1 MLVMA
6 EIMTIEEFRELKRN
20 QQEII
25 EKLDSNENKTED
37 DEDELLTTYLA
48 NQDYLISHDL
58 SLIPKGEW
66 KGFSF
71 ASSKDHRVD
80 LSKTRANID
89 FSILDYR
96 EYINYKS
103 CTISNLDQINRI
115 IDSNNFDREVISQ
128 YKEFFL
134 SDNFDENT
142 KQKIYER
149 SLTIEDLFSF
159 SEEQIN
165 EIGNKKV
172 LNCFNTK
179 TRYMIRELGLE
190 KTLQLYYVSKED
202 YQEVY
207 DIINGYY
214 YAYKPYYEENSHL
227 TEELKNTP
235 VQGIKTKIYS
245 IIRELIIEIP
255 QIKIE
260 LSKLTPGFIESNK
273 DILLLDTEV
282 PTELREKYYAK
293 SLTLDDLL
301 NSLNLF
307 KNVPIASFID
317 TQEEDNN
324 ALKNIVQILGPGVF
338 KILVE
343 SYPKQ
348 LNYIIKGKL
357 GNSFYTLIK
366 ETMFSVINKT
376 TDTNEGL
383 KEYLTTFFRIHNTIR
398 NKEQLLL
405 YEPGLFELDSS
416 QETVIKQL
424 SLKNMQR
431 FERETGFFSH
441 YTSRVTNDLP
451 MLHTFSIY
459 LPNRDYMNF
468 SDKEKKELT
477 YEEFQDK
484 LAELIGHIIRKRPYG
499 IKVDFDWMEGEFR
512 EKHPE
517 IFMDKNAPDQ
527 LKKAFYEYKI
537 TPQLIKDNPDY
548 IPYLL
553 DKNLANTIN
562 TVISLETTKDQ
573 EETYSNRYDLLNFI
587 EEYSKRYGNE
597 KTLHLIEKYGDLIAN
612 TKLTCSNKDLSDEK
626 ALEKVVRAG
635 IYEKISHKS
644 VNYISLLKD
653 KDFVL
658 EYPEI
663 FIDFTTLDGISTAEK
678 ERLEKAFY
686 KKELTYE
693 DIKKHPSLKDALKN
707 KDLHFIFSSYSPS
720 NFSYYSS
727 NCSDGDLELLN
738 VFGPDKFLE
747 LCSRYGRYMNNISKE
762 LHKQITV
769 INGKYMKFSARE
781 EGTDGTLDFE
791 DIARRIEEI
800 IARECKNGN
809 ILYSPEDA
817 PTFLKEK
824 YSELFLNDDA
834 PETLKSYFYA
844 SKGSSGLTF
853 NVLSQHKEWIPYL
866 KDKSLLTPF
875 LRATNYKNEMT
886 EYFNLFGNELAIKF
900 GTTKSETVEEMI
912 KSGQVIMMK
921 AWYENTGCKFI
932 PSFVV
937 MQNFPLEEA
946 DKFLTSASNWS
957 NLMRIKR
964 YAKTPEAS
972 AAMLKLAYSF
982 GSFDHDQRGYKKVYE
997 LLTGIPSSISKEH
1010 GYVVEKIDY
1019 RIKKYQDILIDKL
1032 KSNNQDPS
1040 QLPKEEFYQKLISEI
1055 KSDNC
1060 QYTTSIFDNQTLL
1073 RLISCLERENV
1084 ALDFSKDI
1092 INQIYHKNQDESYSL
1107 IINPQNYPKTT
1118 EVIRE
1123 ILESFGELPILTP
1136 HKAHRLFGGFELKYD
1151 RDFREF
1157 FLENMTEIM
1166 ENPDY
1171 ATLLSGIQKQFSDIK
1186 RINSNRHLTLPLAVG
1201 YIQTNQYSSVLPGN
1215 EKLAEISSIAGY
1227 SQDDF
1232 EILQQIY
1239 NYGRQRTFSSIPRIE
1254 NTTTKYS
1261 YEMLRLDDPL
1271 ALAIGTLTDC
1281 CQELRNAAETCMEH
1295 SMVDKNGRVFVVRN
1309 EEGEIV
1315 AQSWVWRNNN
1325 VLCFDNIEI
1334 PEKALEKSRKE
1345 SRKREFTDEIYE
1357 VYKQAARELIEKD
1370 QEVYKNLLETGKIT
1384 LEEYES
1390 LKLGKV
1396 TVGLGYNDIAES
1408 IKRNSEFDSSL
1419 LTRPLPFQAPVKL
1432 RSGLYTS
1439 DSNTQYIL
1447 EETEGRNEEEKE
1459 TLPVHNDLYTLY
1471 DDSNFTEKSL
1481 ITLEKLEMI
1490 TKDDPLYL
1498 DTAMS
1503 SEIDSNHLVTG
1514 LARNYNLN
1522 PETTKVVMNPN
1533 FAIIYDTTSS
1543 QVRIGDLLFNTKIKT
1558 PDKEIDISDIV
1569 KIQIRLALDQI
1580 SYDKEIVL
1588 SNLNQN
1594 QQQMLEKA
1602 KSLTDEIDK
1611 ERGVSH
1617 AR

>member
-1 MLVMA
+1 MA
-6 EIMTIEEFRELKRN
+6 GIMTIEEFRELKRK
-20 QQEII
+20 QQAII
-25 EKLDSNENKTED
+25 ERLNSSESQTEEDNEQ
-37 DEDELLTTYLA
+37 LLNSYLA
-48 NQDYLISHDL
+48 NQDYLLSHDL
-58 SLIPKGEW
+58 SSIPKEEW
-66 KGFSF
+66 EDFTI
-71 ASSKDHRVD
+71 ASSKDYRVD
-80 LSKTRANID
+80 LSKTKANID
-89 FSILDYR
+89 LSIFDYK
-96 EYINYKS
+96 EYINYKG
-103 CTISNLDQINRI
+103 CTISNLDKVNSV
-115 IDSNNFDREVISQ
+115 IDSNDFDQEVISK
-128 YKEFFL
+128 YPTLFL
-134 SDNFDENT
+134 SDKFDENT
-142 KQKIYER
+142 KQKFYTH

-159 SEEQIN
+159 SEEQIS
-165 EIGNKKV
+165 EIGDKQI

-179 TRYMIRELGLE
+179 TRHMISELGL
-190 KTLQLYYVSKED
+190 KKALQLYYVSKED
-202 YQEVY
+202 YEEVY

-214 YAYKPYYEENSHL
+214 YAYKPYYEDSSYL
-227 TEELKNTP
+227 TEELKKTQ
-235 VQGIKTKIYS
+235 VQDIKTKVYEIV
-245 IIRELIIEIP
+245 RELIIEKP
-255 QIKIE
+255 EIKIDIT
-260 LSKLTPGFIESNK
+260 KLTPGFIESNK

-301 NSLNLF
+301 NNIDSF
-307 KNVPIASFID
+307 KNVPLANFID
-317 TQEEDNN
+317 TQEEDNQ
-324 ALKNIVQILGPGVF
+324 ALKNIVEILGNGVF
-338 KILVE
+338 RVLVE

-383 KEYLTTFFRIHNTIR
+383 KEYLTTFFRIHSTIR

-405 YEPGLFELDSS
+405 YEPELFDLDSS
-416 QETVIKQL
+416 QRTVIKTL
-424 SLKNMQR
+424 SLKNIQR

-441 YTSRVTNDLP
+441 YTSGVTKDLP
-451 MLHTFSIY
+451 MLHTFSTY

-484 LAELIGHIIRKRPYG
+484 LAELIGHIIRTRPYG
-499 IKVDFDWMEGEFR
+499 TKLDFDWMKGEFR

-517 IFMDKNAPDQ
+517 IFMAKQAPDE

-553 DKNLANTIN
+553 DKNLTNTIN
-562 TVISLETTKDQ
+562 TVISIEIVNS
-573 EETYSNRYDLLNFI
+573 EEEIPFSRYDLLNFI
-587 EEYSKRYGNE
+587 DEYSKRYGNE
-597 KTLHLIEKYGDLIAN
+597 KTLQLLAQYGDLLTN
-612 TKLTCSNKDLSDEK
+612 VKLTCANSTLSDEK
-626 ALEKVVRAG
+626 ALKKAVRDG
-635 IYEKISHKS
+635 IFEKISQRK
-644 VNYISLLKD
+644 VNYASLLKD
-653 KDFVL
+653 KEFVS
-658 EYPEI
+658 EHKEI
-663 FIDFTTLDGISTAEK
+663 FIDFKTLPGINTDEK
-678 ERLEKAFY
+678 ESLEKAFY
-686 KKELTYE
+686 NKDLTYE
-693 DIKKHPSLKDALKN
+693 DIRKYPSLRKALEN
-707 KDLHFIFSSYSPS
+707 KDLRFIFSSSSPS
-720 NFSYYSS
+720 NFSYYSDNS
-727 NCSDGDLELLN
+727 KEGDLELLT

-747 LCSRYGRYMNNISKE
+747 LCSRYGKYMNNIGKQ

-769 INGKYMKFSARE
+769 INGKYMRFSARE
-781 EGTDGTLDFE
+781 EGTNGTLDFE
-791 DIARRIEEI
+791 DVAKIIETI
-800 IARECKNGN
+800 IARECTNGN

-817 PTFLKEK
+817 PTFLKEN
-824 YSELFLNDDA
+824 YSELFLNDEA

-875 LRATNYKNEMT
+875 LRATNDKNEMT

-1123 ILESFGELPILTP
+1123 MLENFGVLPILTP

-1227 SQDDF
+1227 SQGDF

-1390 LKLGKV
+1390 LRLGKV

-1543 QVRIGDLLFNTKIKT
+1543 QVRIGDLQFNTKIKT

>member
-1 MLVMA
+1 MA
-6 EIMTIEEFRELKRN
+6 GIMTIEEFRELKRK
-20 QQEII
+20 QQAII
-25 EKLDSNENKTED
+25 ERLNSSESQTEEDNEQ
-37 DEDELLTTYLA
+37 LLNSYLA
-48 NQDYLISHDL
+48 NQDYLLSHDL
-58 SLIPKGEW
+58 SSIPKEEW
-66 KGFSF
+66 EDFTI
-71 ASSKDHRVD
+71 ASSKDYRVD
-80 LSKTRANID
+80 LSKTKANID
-89 FSILDYR
+89 FSIFDYK
-96 EYINYKS
+96 EYINYKG
-103 CTISNLDQINRI
+103 CTISNLDKVNSV
-115 IDSNNFDREVISQ
+115 IDSNDFDQEVISK
-128 YKEFFL
+128 YPTLFL
-134 SDNFDENT
+134 SDKFDENT
-142 KQKIYER
+142 KQKFYTH

-159 SEEQIN
+159 SEEQIS
-165 EIGNKKV
+165 EIGDKQI

-179 TRYMIRELGLE
+179 TRHMISELGL
-190 KTLQLYYVSKED
+190 KKALQLYYVSKED
-202 YQEVY
+202 YEEVY

-214 YAYKPYYEENSHL
+214 YAYKPYYEDSSYL
-227 TEELKNTP
+227 TEELKKTQ
-235 VQGIKTKIYS
+235 VQDIKTKVYEIV
-245 IIRELIIEIP
+245 RELIIEKP
-255 QIKIE
+255 EIKIDIT
-260 LSKLTPGFIESNK
+260 KLTPGFIESNK

-301 NSLNLF
+301 NNIDSF
-307 KNVPIASFID
+307 KNVPLANFID
-317 TQEEDNN
+317 TQEEDNQ
-324 ALKNIVQILGPGVF
+324 ALKNIVEILGNGVF
-338 KILVE
+338 RVLVE

-383 KEYLTTFFRIHNTIR
+383 KEYLTTFFRIHSTIR

-405 YEPGLFELDSS
+405 YEPELFDLDSS
-416 QETVIKQL
+416 QRTVIKTL
-424 SLKNMQR
+424 SLKNIQR

-441 YTSRVTNDLP
+441 YTSGVTKDLP
-451 MLHTFSIY
+451 MLHTFSTY

-484 LAELIGHIIRKRPYG
+484 LAELIGHIIRTRPYG
-499 IKVDFDWMEGEFR
+499 TKLDFDWMKGEFR

-517 IFMDKNAPDQ
+517 IFMPKQAPDE

-553 DKNLANTIN
+553 DKNLTNTIN
-562 TVISLETTKDQ
+562 TVISIEIVNS
-573 EETYSNRYDLLNFI
+573 EEEIPFSRYDLLNFI
-587 EEYSKRYGNE
+587 DEYSKRYGNE
-597 KTLHLIEKYGDLIAN
+597 KTLQLLAQYGDLLTN
-612 TKLTCSNKDLSDEK
+612 VKLTCANSTLSDEK
-626 ALEKVVRAG
+626 ALKKAVRDG
-635 IYEKISHKS
+635 IFEKISQRK
-644 VNYISLLKD
+644 VNYASLLKD
-653 KDFVL
+653 KEFVS
-658 EYPEI
+658 EHKEI
-663 FIDFTTLDGISTAEK
+663 FIDFKTLPGINTDEK
-678 ERLEKAFY
+678 ESLEKAFY
-686 KKELTYE
+686 NKDLTYE
-693 DIKKHPSLKDALKN
+693 DIRKYPSLRKALEN
-707 KDLHFIFSSYSPS
+707 KDLRFIFSSSSPS
-720 NFSYYSS
+720 NFSYYSDNS
-727 NCSDGDLELLN
+727 KEGDLELLT

-747 LCSRYGRYMNNISKE
+747 LCSRYGKYMNNIGKQ

-769 INGKYMKFSARE
+769 INGKYMRFSARE
-781 EGTDGTLDFE
+781 EGTNGTLDFE
-791 DIARRIEEI
+791 DVAKIIETI
-800 IARECKNGN
+800 IARECTNGN

-875 LRATNYKNEMT
+875 LRATNDKNEMT

-1040 QLPKEEFYQKLISEI
+1040 QLPKEEFYQKLIFEI

-1107 IINPQNYPKTT
+1107 IINPQTYPKTT

-1123 ILESFGELPILTP
+1123 MLENFGVLPILTP

-1157 FLENMTEIM
+1157 FLENMTEIL

-1227 SQDDF
+1227 SQGDF

-1390 LKLGKV
+1390 LRLGKV

>member
-1 MLVMA
+1 
-6 EIMTIEEFRELKRN
+6 
-20 QQEII
+20 
-25 EKLDSNENKTED
+25 
-37 DEDELLTTYLA
+37 
-48 NQDYLISHDL
+48 
-58 SLIPKGEW
+58 
-66 KGFSF
+66 
-71 ASSKDHRVD
+71 
-80 LSKTRANID
+80 
-89 FSILDYR
+89 
-96 EYINYKS
+96 
-103 CTISNLDQINRI
+103 
-115 IDSNNFDREVISQ
+115 
-128 YKEFFL
+128 
-134 SDNFDENT
+134 
-142 KQKIYER
+142 
-149 SLTIEDLFSF
+149 
-159 SEEQIN
+159 
-165 EIGNKKV
+165 
-172 LNCFNTK
+172 
-179 TRYMIRELGLE
+179 
-190 KTLQLYYVSKED
+190 
-202 YQEVY
+202 
-207 DIINGYY
+207 
-214 YAYKPYYEENSHL
+214 
-227 TEELKNTP
+227 
-235 VQGIKTKIYS
+235 
-245 IIRELIIEIP
+245 
-255 QIKIE
+255 
-260 LSKLTPGFIESNK
+260 
-273 DILLLDTEV
+273 
-282 PTELREKYYAK
+282 
-293 SLTLDDLL
+293 
-301 NSLNLF
+301 
-307 KNVPIASFID
+307 
-317 TQEEDNN
+317 
-324 ALKNIVQILGPGVF
+324 
-338 KILVE
+338 
-343 SYPKQ
+343 
-348 LNYIIKGKL
+348 
-357 GNSFYTLIK
+357 
-366 ETMFSVINKT
+366 
-376 TDTNEGL
+376 
-383 KEYLTTFFRIHNTIR
+383 
-398 NKEQLLL
+398 
-405 YEPGLFELDSS
+405 
-416 QETVIKQL
+416 
-424 SLKNMQR
+424 
-431 FERETGFFSH
+431 
-441 YTSRVTNDLP
+441 
-451 MLHTFSIY
+451 
-459 LPNRDYMNF
+459 
-468 SDKEKKELT
+468 
-477 YEEFQDK
+477 
-484 LAELIGHIIRKRPYG
+484 
-499 IKVDFDWMEGEFR
+499 
-512 EKHPE
+512 
-517 IFMDKNAPDQ
+517 
-527 LKKAFYEYKI
+527 
-537 TPQLIKDNPDY
+537 
-548 IPYLL
+548 
-553 DKNLANTIN
+553 
-562 TVISLETTKDQ
+562 
-573 EETYSNRYDLLNFI
+573 
-587 EEYSKRYGNE
+587 
-597 KTLHLIEKYGDLIAN
+597 
-612 TKLTCSNKDLSDEK
+612 
-626 ALEKVVRAG
+626 
-635 IYEKISHKS
+635 
-644 VNYISLLKD
+644 
-653 KDFVL
+653 
-658 EYPEI
+658 
-663 FIDFTTLDGISTAEK
+663 
-678 ERLEKAFY
+678 
-686 KKELTYE
+686 
-693 DIKKHPSLKDALKN
+693 
-707 KDLHFIFSSYSPS
+707 
-720 NFSYYSS
+720 
-727 NCSDGDLELLN
+727 
-738 VFGPDKFLE
+738 
-747 LCSRYGRYMNNISKE
+747 
-762 LHKQITV
+762 
-769 INGKYMKFSARE
+769 
-781 EGTDGTLDFE
+781 
-791 DIARRIEEI
+791 
-800 IARECKNGN
+800 
-809 ILYSPEDA
+809 
-817 PTFLKEK
+817 
-824 YSELFLNDDA
+824 
-834 PETLKSYFYA
+834 
-844 SKGSSGLTF
+844 
-853 NVLSQHKEWIPYL
+853 
-866 KDKSLLTPF
+866 
-875 LRATNYKNEMT
+875 
-886 EYFNLFGNELAIKF
+886 
-900 GTTKSETVEEMI
+900 
-912 KSGQVIMMK
+912 
-921 AWYENTGCKFI
+921 
-932 PSFVV
+932 
-937 MQNFPLEEA
+937 
-946 DKFLTSASNWS
+946 
-957 NLMRIKR
+957 MRIKR

-1123 ILESFGELPILTP
+1123 ILENFGELPILTP

-1390 LKLGKV
+1390 LRLGKV

-1594 QQQMLEKA
+1594 QQQMIEKA

>member
-1 MLVMA
+1 MA
-6 EIMTIEEFRELKRN
+6 GIMTIEEFRELKRK
-20 QQEII
+20 QQAII
-25 EKLDSNENKTED
+25 ERLNSSESQTEEDNEQ
-37 DEDELLTTYLA
+37 LLNSYLA
-48 NQDYLISHDL
+48 NQDYLLSHDL
-58 SLIPKGEW
+58 SSIPKEEW
-66 KGFSF
+66 EDFTI
-71 ASSKDHRVD
+71 ASSKDYRVD
-80 LSKTRANID
+80 LSKTKANID
-89 FSILDYR
+89 FSIFDYK
-96 EYINYKS
+96 EYINYKG
-103 CTISNLDQINRI
+103 CTISNLDKVNSV
-115 IDSNNFDREVISQ
+115 IDSNDFDQEVISK
-128 YKEFFL
+128 YPTLFL
-134 SDNFDENT
+134 SDKFDENT
-142 KQKIYER
+142 KQKFYTH

-159 SEEQIN
+159 SEEQIS
-165 EIGNKKV
+165 EIGDKQI

-179 TRYMIRELGLE
+179 TRHMISELGL
-190 KTLQLYYVSKED
+190 KKALQLYYVSKED
-202 YQEVY
+202 YEEVY

-214 YAYKPYYEENSHL
+214 YAYKPYYEDSSYL
-227 TEELKNTP
+227 TEELKKTQ
-235 VQGIKTKIYS
+235 VQDIKTKVYEIV
-245 IIRELIIEIP
+245 RELIIEKP
-255 QIKIE
+255 EIKIDIT
-260 LSKLTPGFIESNK
+260 KLTPGFIESNK

-301 NSLNLF
+301 NNIDSF
-307 KNVPIASFID
+307 KNVPLANFID
-317 TQEEDNN
+317 TQEEDNQ
-324 ALKNIVQILGPGVF
+324 ALKNIVEILGNGVF
-338 KILVE
+338 RVLVE

-383 KEYLTTFFRIHNTIR
+383 KEYLTTFFRIHSTIR

-405 YEPGLFELDSS
+405 YEPELFDLDSS
-416 QETVIKQL
+416 QRTVIKTL
-424 SLKNMQR
+424 SLKNIQR

-441 YTSRVTNDLP
+441 YTSGVTKDLP
-451 MLHTFSIY
+451 MLHTFSTY

-484 LAELIGHIIRKRPYG
+484 LAELIGHIIRTRPYG
-499 IKVDFDWMEGEFR
+499 TKLDFDWMKGEFR

-517 IFMDKNAPDQ
+517 IFMAKQAPDE

-553 DKNLANTIN
+553 DKNLTNTIN
-562 TVISLETTKDQ
+562 TVISIEIVNS
-573 EETYSNRYDLLNFI
+573 EEEIPFSRYDLLNFI
-587 EEYSKRYGNE
+587 DEYSKRYGNE
-597 KTLHLIEKYGDLIAN
+597 KTLQLLAQYGDLLTN
-612 TKLTCSNKDLSDEK
+612 VKLTCANSTLSDEK
-626 ALEKVVRAG
+626 ALKKAVRDG
-635 IYEKISHKS
+635 IFEKISQRK
-644 VNYISLLKD
+644 VNYASLLKD
-653 KDFVL
+653 KEFVS
-658 EYPEI
+658 EHKEI
-663 FIDFTTLDGISTAEK
+663 FIDFKTLPGINTDEK

-686 KKELTYE
+686 NKDLTYE
-693 DIKKHPSLKDALKN
+693 DIRKYPSLRKALEN
-707 KDLHFIFSSYSPS
+707 KDLRFIFSSSSPS
-720 NFSYYSS
+720 NFSYYSDNS
-727 NCSDGDLELLN
+727 KEGDLELLT

-747 LCSRYGRYMNNISKE
+747 LCSRYGKYMNNIGKQ

-769 INGKYMKFSARE
+769 INGKYMRFSARE
-781 EGTDGTLDFE
+781 EGTNGTLDFE
-791 DIARRIEEI
+791 DVAKIIETI
-800 IARECKNGN
+800 IARECTNGN

-817 PTFLKEK
+817 PTFLKEN
-824 YSELFLNDDA
+824 YSELFLNDEA

-875 LRATNYKNEMT
+875 LRATNDKNEMT

-997 LLTGIPSSISKEH
+997 LLTGIPSSVSKEH

-1055 KSDNC
+1055 ESDNC

-1123 ILESFGELPILTP
+1123 MLENFGVLPILTP

-1227 SQDDF
+1227 SQGDF

-1390 LKLGKV
+1390 LRLGKV

>member
-1 MLVMA
+1 MA
-6 EIMTIEEFRELKRN
+6 GIMTIEEFRELKRK
-20 QQEII
+20 QQAII
-25 EKLDSNENKTED
+25 ERLNSSESQTEEDNEQ
-37 DEDELLTTYLA
+37 LLNSYLA
-48 NQDYLISHDL
+48 NQDYLLSHDL
-58 SLIPKGEW
+58 SSIPKEEW
-66 KGFSF
+66 EDFTI
-71 ASSKDHRVD
+71 ASSKDYRVD
-80 LSKTRANID
+80 LSKTKANID
-89 FSILDYR
+89 FSIFDYK
-96 EYINYKS
+96 EYINYKG
-103 CTISNLDQINRI
+103 CTISNLDKVNSV
-115 IDSNNFDREVISQ
+115 IDSNDFDQEVISK
-128 YKEFFL
+128 YPTLFL
-134 SDNFDENT
+134 SDKFDENT
-142 KQKIYER
+142 KQKFYTH

-159 SEEQIN
+159 SEEQIS
-165 EIGNKKV
+165 EIGDKQI

-179 TRYMIRELGLE
+179 TRHMISELGL
-190 KTLQLYYVSKED
+190 KKALQLYYVSKED
-202 YQEVY
+202 YEEVY

-214 YAYKPYYEENSHL
+214 YAYKPYYEDSSYL
-227 TEELKNTP
+227 TEELKKTQ
-235 VQGIKTKIYS
+235 VQDIKTKVYEIV
-245 IIRELIIEIP
+245 RELIIEKP
-255 QIKIE
+255 EIKIDIT
-260 LSKLTPGFIESNK
+260 KLTPGFIESNK

-301 NSLNLF
+301 NNIDSF
-307 KNVPIASFID
+307 KNVPLANFID
-317 TQEEDNN
+317 TQEEDNQ
-324 ALKNIVQILGPGVF
+324 ALKNIVEILGNGVF
-338 KILVE
+338 RVLVE

-383 KEYLTTFFRIHNTIR
+383 KEYLTTFFRIHSTIR

-405 YEPGLFELDSS
+405 YEPELFDLDSS
-416 QETVIKQL
+416 QRTVIKTL
-424 SLKNMQR
+424 SLKNIQR

-441 YTSRVTNDLP
+441 YTSGVTKDLP
-451 MLHTFSIY
+451 MLHTFSTY

-484 LAELIGHIIRKRPYG
+484 LAELIGHIIRTRPYG
-499 IKVDFDWMEGEFR
+499 TKLDFDWMKGEFR

-517 IFMDKNAPDQ
+517 IFMAKQAPDE

-553 DKNLANTIN
+553 DKNLTNTIN
-562 TVISLETTKDQ
+562 TVISIEIVNS
-573 EETYSNRYDLLNFI
+573 EEEIPFSRYDLLNFI
-587 EEYSKRYGNE
+587 DEYSKRYGNE
-597 KTLHLIEKYGDLIAN
+597 KTLQLLAQYGDLLTN
-612 TKLTCSNKDLSDEK
+612 VKLTCANSTLSDEK
-626 ALEKVVRAG
+626 ALKKAVRDG
-635 IYEKISHKS
+635 IFEKISQRK
-644 VNYISLLKD
+644 VNYASLLKD
-653 KDFVL
+653 KEFVS
-658 EYPEI
+658 EHKEI
-663 FIDFTTLDGISTAEK
+663 FIDFKTLPGINTDEK

-686 KKELTYE
+686 NKDLTYE
-693 DIKKHPSLKDALKN
+693 DIRKYPSLRKALEN
-707 KDLHFIFSSYSPS
+707 KDLRFIFSSSSPS
-720 NFSYYSS
+720 NFSYYSDNS
-727 NCSDGDLELLN
+727 KEGDLELLT

-747 LCSRYGRYMNNISKE
+747 LCSRYGKYMNNIGKQ

-769 INGKYMKFSARE
+769 INGKYMRFSARE
-781 EGTDGTLDFE
+781 EGTNGTLDFE
-791 DIARRIEEI
+791 DVAKIIETI
-800 IARECKNGN
+800 IARECTNGN

-817 PTFLKEK
+817 PTFLKEN
-824 YSELFLNDDA
+824 YSELFLNDEA

-875 LRATNYKNEMT
+875 LRATNDKNEMT

-997 LLTGIPSSISKEH
+997 LLTGIPSSVSKEH

-1055 KSDNC
+1055 ESDNC

-1123 ILESFGELPILTP
+1123 MLENFGVLPILTP

-1227 SQDDF
+1227 SQGDF

-1390 LKLGKV
+1390 LRLGKV

-1558 PDKEIDISDIV
+1558 PNKEIDISDIV

>member
-1 MLVMA
+1 M
-6 EIMTIEEFRELKRN
+6 ERIMTIEEFRELKRK
-20 QQEII
+20 QQAII
-25 EKLDSNENKTED
+25 ERINSSESQTEEDNEQ
-37 DEDELLTTYLA
+37 LLNSYLA
-48 NQDYLISHDL
+48 NQDYLLSHDL
-58 SLIPKGEW
+58 SSIPKEEW
-66 KGFSF
+66 EDFTI
-71 ASSKDHRVD
+71 ASSKDYRVD
-80 LSKTRANID
+80 LSKTKANID
-89 FSILDYR
+89 FSIFDYK
-96 EYINYKS
+96 EYINYKG
-103 CTISNLDQINRI
+103 CTISNLDKVNSV
-115 IDSNNFDREVISQ
+115 IDSNDFDQEVISK
-128 YKEFFL
+128 YPTLFL
-134 SDNFDENT
+134 SDKFDENT
-142 KQKIYER
+142 KQKFYTH

-159 SEEQIN
+159 SEEQIS
-165 EIGNKKV
+165 EIGDKQI

-179 TRYMIRELGLE
+179 TRHMISELGLE
-190 KTLQLYYVSKED
+190 KALQLYYVSKED
-202 YQEVY
+202 YEEVY

-214 YAYKPYYEENSHL
+214 YAHKPYYEDSSYL
-227 TEELKNTP
+227 TEELKKTQ
-235 VQGIKTKIYS
+235 VQDIKTKVYEIV
-245 IIRELIIEIP
+245 RELIIEKP
-255 QIKIE
+255 EIKIDIT
-260 LSKLTPGFIESNK
+260 KLTPGFIESNK

-293 SLTLDDLL
+293 SLTLDDLQ
-301 NSLNLF
+301 NNIDSF
-307 KNVPIASFID
+307 KNVPLANFID
-317 TQEEDNN
+317 TREEDNN

-383 KEYLTTFFRIHNTIR
+383 KEYLTTFFRIHSTIR

-405 YEPGLFELDSS
+405 YEPELFDLDSS
-416 QETVIKQL
+416 QRTVIKTL
-424 SLKNMQR
+424 SLKNIQR

-441 YTSRVTNDLP
+441 YTSGVTKDLP
-451 MLHTFSIY
+451 MLHTFSTY
-459 LPNRDYMNF
+459 LPNRDYLNYPGN
-468 SDKEKKELT
+468 EQKELT

-484 LAELIGHIIRKRPYG
+484 LAELIGHIIRTRPYG
-499 IKVDFDWMEGEFR
+499 TKLDFDWMKGEFR

-517 IFMDKNAPDQ
+517 IFMAKQAPDE

-553 DKNLANTIN
+553 DKNLTNTIN
-562 TVISLETTKDQ
+562 TVISIEIVNS
-573 EETYSNRYDLLNFI
+573 EEEIPFSRYDLLNFI
-587 EEYSKRYGNE
+587 DEYSKRYGNE
-597 KTLHLIEKYGDLIAN
+597 KTLQLLAQYGDLLTN
-612 TKLTCSNKDLSDEK
+612 VKLTCANSTLSDEK
-626 ALEKVVRAG
+626 ALKKAVRDG
-635 IYEKISHKS
+635 IFEKISQRK
-644 VNYISLLKD
+644 VNYASLLKD
-653 KDFVL
+653 KEFVS
-658 EYPEI
+658 EHKEI
-663 FIDFTTLDGISTAEK
+663 FIDFKTLPGINTDEK

-686 KKELTYE
+686 NKDLTYE
-693 DIKKHPSLKDALKN
+693 DIRKYPSLRKALEN
-707 KDLHFIFSSYSPS
+707 KDLRFIFSSSSPS
-720 NFSYYSS
+720 NFSYYSDNS
-727 NCSDGDLELLN
+727 KEGDLELLT

-747 LCSRYGRYMNNISKE
+747 LCSRYGKYMNNIGKQ

-817 PTFLKEK
+817 PTFLKEN

-866 KDKSLLTPF
+866 KDKSVLTPL
-875 LRATNYKNEMT
+875 LRATNDKNEMT

-1123 ILESFGELPILTP
+1123 MLENFEELPILTP

-1227 SQDDF
+1227 SQGDF

-1254 NTTTKYS
+1254 NTTAKYS

-1390 LKLGKV
+1390 LRLEKV

-1481 ITLEKLEMI
+1481 ITLEKLETI

>member
-1 MLVMA
+1 MA
-6 EIMTIEEFRELKRN
+6 GIMTIEEFRELKRK
-20 QQEII
+20 QQAII
-25 EKLDSNENKTED
+25 ERLNSSESQTEEDNEQ
-37 DEDELLTTYLA
+37 LLNSYLA
-48 NQDYLISHDL
+48 NQDYLLSHDL
-58 SLIPKGEW
+58 SSIPKEEW
-66 KGFSF
+66 EDFTI
-71 ASSKDHRVD
+71 ASSKDYRVD
-80 LSKTRANID
+80 LSKTKANID
-89 FSILDYR
+89 LSIFDYK
-96 EYINYKS
+96 EYINYKG
-103 CTISNLDQINRI
+103 CTISNLDKVNSV
-115 IDSNNFDREVISQ
+115 IDSNDFDQEVISK
-128 YKEFFL
+128 YPTLFL
-134 SDNFDENT
+134 SDKFDENT
-142 KQKIYER
+142 KQKFYTH

-159 SEEQIN
+159 SEEQIS
-165 EIGNKKV
+165 EIGDKQI

-179 TRYMIRELGLE
+179 TRHMISELGL
-190 KTLQLYYVSKED
+190 KKALQLYYVSKED
-202 YQEVY
+202 YEEVY

-214 YAYKPYYEENSHL
+214 YAYKPYYEDSSYL
-227 TEELKNTP
+227 TEELKKTQ
-235 VQGIKTKIYS
+235 VQDIKTKVYEIV
-245 IIRELIIEIP
+245 RELIIEKP
-255 QIKIE
+255 EIKIDIT
-260 LSKLTPGFIESNK
+260 KLTPGFIESNK

-301 NSLNLF
+301 NNIDPF
-307 KNVPIASFID
+307 KNVPLANFID
-317 TQEEDNN
+317 TQEEDNQ
-324 ALKNIVQILGPGVF
+324 ALKNIVEILGNGVF
-338 KILVE
+338 RVLVE

-383 KEYLTTFFRIHNTIR
+383 KEYLTTFFRIHSTIR

-405 YEPGLFELDSS
+405 YEPELFDLDSS
-416 QETVIKQL
+416 QRTVIKTL
-424 SLKNMQR
+424 SLKNIQR

-441 YTSRVTNDLP
+441 YTSGVTKDLP
-451 MLHTFSIY
+451 MLHTFSTY

-484 LAELIGHIIRKRPYG
+484 LAELIGHIIRTRPYG
-499 IKVDFDWMEGEFR
+499 TKLDFDWMKGEFR

-517 IFMDKNAPDQ
+517 IFMAKQAPDE

-553 DKNLANTIN
+553 DKNLTNTIN
-562 TVISLETTKDQ
+562 TVISIEIVNS
-573 EETYSNRYDLLNFI
+573 EEEIPFSRYDLLNFI
-587 EEYSKRYGNE
+587 DEYSKRYGNE
-597 KTLHLIEKYGDLIAN
+597 KTLQLLAQYGDLLTN
-612 TKLTCSNKDLSDEK
+612 VKLTCANSTLSDEK
-626 ALEKVVRAG
+626 ALKKAVRDG
-635 IYEKISHKS
+635 IFEKISQRK
-644 VNYISLLKD
+644 VNYASLLKD
-653 KDFVL
+653 KEFVS
-658 EYPEI
+658 EHKEI
-663 FIDFTTLDGISTAEK
+663 FIDFKTLPGINTDEK
-678 ERLEKAFY
+678 ESLEKAFY
-686 KKELTYE
+686 NKDLTYE
-693 DIKKHPSLKDALKN
+693 DIRKYPSLRKALEN
-707 KDLHFIFSSYSPS
+707 KDLRFIFSSSSPS
-720 NFSYYSS
+720 NFSYYSDNS
-727 NCSDGDLELLN
+727 KEGDLELLT

-747 LCSRYGRYMNNISKE
+747 LCSRYGKYMNNIGKQ

-769 INGKYMKFSARE
+769 INGKYMRFSARE
-781 EGTDGTLDFE
+781 EGTNGTLDFE
-791 DIARRIEEI
+791 DVAKIIETI
-800 IARECKNGN
+800 IARECTNGN

-1107 IINPQNYPKTT
+1107 IINPQTYPKTT

-1123 ILESFGELPILTP
+1123 ILENFGELPILTP

-1227 SQDDF
+1227 SQGDF

-1390 LKLGKV
+1390 LRLGKV